1 MSVFKVQLQ
10 NVNQG
15 RLDLDPSTHVAGA
28 VYGQLGSAFTTSKQR
43 QIYVAGPN
51 RTYRLLKDGDQFTDC
66 NYWKR
71 FAHPQ
76 VSHEAA
82 FIQVVTD
89 DGSTYSDIPSEN
101 TFVKGGTVTLT
112 TALSGNAI
120 DFVTTYGGPARF
132 LQIQNLDGTKAVTGE
147 LNGDVNVTFFLNPGE
162 SQIFNN
168 GDLSITLLRLK
179 TSSGTSSASWMASI
193 RSVSNS

>member
-1 MSVFKVQLQ
+1 MSVFQVQLN

-15 RLDLDPSTHVAGA
+15 LLDLDPTTDVPGH
-28 VYGQLGSAFTTSKQR
+28 VYGNIGTQFATSLQR

-71 FAHPQ
+71 FAFP
-76 VSHEAA
+76 AMPYDKA
-82 FIQVVTD
+82 FITVISD
-89 DGSTYSDIPSEN
+89 DGSVYSDIPEEN
-101 TFVKGGTVTLT
+101 TFAAGATVTLT
-112 TALSGNAI
+112 TALSGTVI

-147 LNGDVNVTFFLNPGE
+147 LNGDTNVTFYLNAGE

-168 GDLSITLLRLK
+168 GDLAITLLRLK
-179 TSSGTSSASWMASI
+179 TSSSTSQANWLASV
-193 RSVSNS
+193 RSTCNS

>member
-15 RLDLDPSTHVAGA
+15 KLDLDPSTHPADGG
-28 VYGQLGSAFTTSKQR
+28 YGQLGSAFLISKQR

-51 RTYRLLKDGDQFTDC
+51 KTYRLLKDGDQFTDC

-71 FAHPQ
+71 FAYPQ
-76 VSHEAA
+76 VSHEQA
-82 FIQVVTD
+82 FISVVTD
-89 DGSTYSDIPSEN
+89 DGSVYSDIPEEN
-101 TFVKGGTVTLT
+101 TFVKGATVTLT

-132 LQIQNLDGTKAVTGE
+132 LQIQNLDGTKSVTGE
-147 LNGDVNVTFFLNPGE
+147 LNGDVNVTFTLNAGE

-168 GDLSITLLRLK
+168 GDLAITLLRLK
-179 TSSGTSSASWMASI
+179 TSSGTSSANWMASI
-193 RSVSNS
+193 KSTPTS

>member
-1 MSVFKVQLQ
+1 MSVFQVQLQ

-15 RLDLDPSTHVAGA
+15 LLDLDPSSSVAGHA
-28 VYGQLGSAFTTSKQR
+28 YGQLGTAFATSKQR

-51 RTYRLLKDGDQFTDC
+51 RTYRLLKDGDTFTDC

-71 FAHPQ
+71 FAYPQ
-76 VSHEAA
+76 VAYDRA
-82 FIQVVTD
+82 FIKVVTD
-89 DGSTYSDIPSEN
+89 DGSVYSDVADEN
-101 TFVKGGTVTLT
+101 TFVKGATVTLT

-132 LQIQNLDGTKAVTGE
+132 LQIQNLDGTKSVTGE
-147 LNGDVNVTFFLNPGE
+147 LNGDVNVTFTLNAGE

-168 GDLSITLLRLK
+168 GDLAITLLRLK
-179 TSSGTSSASWMASI
+179 TSSGTSSANWMASI
-193 RSVSNS
+193 KSTPTS